1 MYHNFLIHSSADGHL
16 GCFHVLAIINS
27 AVMNPGVHISLSV
40 LVSSV
45 CMPAAWKETL
55 KNRNY
60 FKCNI
65 GEYHECPENPPL
77 SLTDFAVFPLD
88 WGFLFLIFTFLKV
101 MPAHFKNQM
110 IPQGFEQKNSSS
122 VLHTFLLVC
131 ATSQRNCFHLL
142 RWFFGCLLPYLQVIW
157 FDCYFLIF

>member
-16 GCFHVLAIINS
+16 GCFHVLANINS
-27 AVMNPGVHISLSV
+27 AAMNTGVHISLSV

-77 SLTDFAVFPLD
+77 CLTDFAVFPLD

-110 IPQGFEQKNSSS
+110 IPQGFERKTAVLCCTLSCLS
-122 VLHTFLLVC
+122 VLLPRETAFISFTDSSGVY
-131 ATSQRNCFHLL
+131 FHI
-142 RWFFGCLLPYLQVIW
+142 YK
-157 FDCYFLIF
+157 